1 MGNDLTVFC
10 PFTRVWAVAP
20 FFEALRASDVPFE
33 RARFIAYIDTDDPGM
48 EEAIRAECERLPF
61 AAIDVVTSGRTA
73 PQDRHPR
80 PRRVRHALMRE
91 ASKTLVGD
99 GALLLL
105 EDDTLIP
112 SDTFLRLLETRRDCD
127 WAIGAE
133 VGRWSWARPPGVWRI
148 LEQGGRLIQKEAVMP
163 GPRPELVDATGFYC
177 VLTTAAIYRELDC
190 STWSDMIGLDVHATW
205 RLTQSGRRLMV
216 DWRVPCIHIT
226 PTERLTMADARPL
239 QASLVGCED
248 QQLQSI

>member
-1 MGNDLTVFC
+1 MDNDLTIFC
-10 PFTRVWAVAP
+10 PFTRAWAVAP
-20 FFEALRASDVPFE
+20 FFEALAASDVPFD
-33 RARFIAYIDTDDPGM
+33 RARFIAYIDTDDHNV
-48 EEAIRAECERLPF
+48 EEAIRAVLGPF
-61 AAIDVVTSGRTA
+61 PTIEAVISGRAA
-73 PQDRHPR
+73 PQDLSPR
-80 PRRVRHALMRE
+80 PRRIRHAMMRE
-91 ASKTLVGD
+91 DSKALVGD

-112 SDTFLRLLETRRDCD
+112 PDTFSRLLETRRDCD

-148 LEQGGRLIQKEAVMP
+148 LEEDGRLIHKEAVMP

-177 VLTTAAIYRELDC
+177 VLTTAAVYRELDC

-216 DWRVPCIHIT
+216 DWRVPCVHIT
-226 PTERLTMADARPL
+226 PTERLTMADARPF